1 MPYVVT
7 SFPIR
12 AVTAEEKRRRAA
24 FVADIERRAGFT
36 LTPAE
41 VARAV
46 RLRAGKGHGAM
57 WLAAAIR
64 ATRVARGK
72 M

>member
-1 MPYVVT
+1 MPYMVT
-7 SFPIR
+7 TFPIR

-24 FVADIERRAGFT
+24 FIADIERRAGFT
-36 LTPAE
+36 LTPSE
-41 VARAV
+41 IARAV
-46 RLRAGKGHGAM
+46 RLRAGKGHSVT